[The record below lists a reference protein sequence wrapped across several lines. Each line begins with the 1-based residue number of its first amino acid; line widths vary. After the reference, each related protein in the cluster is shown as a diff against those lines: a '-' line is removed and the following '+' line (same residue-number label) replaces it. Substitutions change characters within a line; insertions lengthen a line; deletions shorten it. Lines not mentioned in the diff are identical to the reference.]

1 MYRQYFYEIL
11 EDSAF
16 KTTIVCILFLGQTCT
31 NESVCV
37 SLCACVCVCLHVC
50 VCVYKQVAV
59 CKEKTVLFVDFKI
72 SFKFVYVVTLSSILT
87 SVVHHFMSLTA
98 FFMQLPALFSIL
110 VAACTR
116 GFMLILPIYANSG
129 EVYQFSTPN
138 CIMMK
143 IWSFMHHV
151 YMWKCFVGRYLK

>member
-1 MYRQYFYEIL
+1 M
-11 EDSAF
+11 SAF
-16 KTTIVCILFLGQTCT
+16 VP
-31 NESVCV
+31 V
-37 SLCACVCVCLHVC
+37 CVCVCLHVC

-59 CKEKTVLFVDFKI
+59 CKEKTVLFVDFKL

-98 FFMQLPALFSIL
+98 FFMQLPALFSALFSIL

-116 GFMLILPIYANSG
+116 GFMPILPFSG
-129 EVYQFSTPN
+129 EVYQFSPPN

-151 YMWKCFVGRYLK
+151 EMFFVGRYLK